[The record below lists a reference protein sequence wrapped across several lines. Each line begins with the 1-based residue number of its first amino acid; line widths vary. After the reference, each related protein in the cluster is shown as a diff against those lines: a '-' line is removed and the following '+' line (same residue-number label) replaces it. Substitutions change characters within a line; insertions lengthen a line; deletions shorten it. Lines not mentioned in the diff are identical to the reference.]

1 MGIPSVPMVTRA
13 FKELAILNAAK
24 RGMPHDRIAFTPHPV
39 WGKTA
44 EELRVYVDGPDPISG
59 KPLMPEIVDFLT
71 VPLSAEESKSG
82 IVAVSTGPATYGPD
96 TPKNLQQY
104 YLDNGMTDYMP
115 IIIPTEE
122 AVAEMLTGTSHKPDE
137 PLGKMAA
144 GAYPPWTYT
153 VRHAAINAVMAGCR
167 PEYFPIVLAIASSGI
182 ASLFSSTNSFAFSM
196 IINGPIRD
204 KLNMNYGIGALGPF
218 AQPNATLGRAWT
230 ILSKNLGN
238 GGIPGD
244 TYLGSVGNNLNYN
257 NVVIAEDEASSP
269 WVPFHVQRGFKP
281 EENVVSIFRGLG
293 VVPGQVARGSS
304 VNVNPKFD
312 EQLSDLFSTFTG
324 FFGAL
329 VIADPLVAKRLKE
342 QGYDTK
348 EQLIQWFYK
357 NTTQTV
363 KDYKSRNYA
372 YLFDYPRALQ
382 GVEPYASWYKMP
394 DDAVIPHFP
403 RAESFNIVVTGGQT
417 NAYPQAANMS
427 YGVSIS
433 IDKWA

>member
-1 MGIPSVPMVTRA
+1 
-13 FKELAILNAAK
+13 
-24 RGMPHDRIAFTPHPV
+24 
-39 WGKTA
+39 
-44 EELRVYVDGPDPISG
+44 
-59 KPLMPEIVDFLT
+59 
-71 VPLSAEESKSG
+71 
-82 IVAVSTGPATYGPD
+82 
-96 TPKNLQQY
+96 
-104 YLDNGMTDYMP
+104 
-115 IIIPTEE
+115 
-122 AVAEMLTGTSHKPDE
+122 
-137 PLGKMAA
+137 MAA
-144 GAYPPWTYT
+144 GAYPPWSYN
-153 VRHAAINAVMAGCR
+153 VRQVAINAVMAGCR
-167 PEYFPIVLAIASSGI
+167 PEYFPIVLAIASTGV
-182 ASLFSSTNSFAFSM
+182 AALFSSTNSFAFSM
-196 IINGPIRD
+196 IVNGPIRD

-230 ILSKNLGN
+230 IMAKNLGN

-244 TYLGSVGNNLNYN
+244 TYLGSLGNNLNYN

-269 WVPFHVQRGFKP
+269 WPPFHVQRGFKP
-281 EENVVSIFRGLG
+281 EENVVSLFRGLG

-342 QGYDTK
+342 QGYETK

-357 NTTQTV
+357 NTVQTV

-403 RAESFNIVVTGGQT
+403 RPESFNIVVTGGQT
-417 NAYPQAANMS
+417 NAYPQAGNMS
-427 YGVSIS
+427 YGVSVS
-433 IDKWA
+433 IDKWM

>member
-1 MGIPSVPMVTRA
+1 MGIPSVPMVTKA
-13 FKELAILNAAK
+13 FRELATLNAAK
-24 RGMPHDRIAFTPHPV
+24 RGMPHERIAFTPHPV

-44 EELRVYVDGPDPISG
+44 DELRVYVDGPDPVSG

-71 VPLSAEESKSG
+71 VPLSDEEKKSG
-82 IVAVSTGPATYGPD
+82 NVSVSTGPDTYGPD

-104 YLDNGMTDYMP
+104 YLDNGMSDYLP

-122 AVAEMLTGTSHKPDE
+122 VVEEMLTGTSHKPDE
-137 PLGKMAA
+137 QVGKMAA
-144 GAYPPWTYT
+144 GAYPAWSYN
-153 VRHAAINAVMAGCR
+153 VRQVAINAVMAGCR
-167 PEYFPIVLAIASSGI
+167 PEYFPIVLAIASSGV
-182 ASLFSSTNSFAFSM
+182 ASLYSSTNSFAFSM
-196 IINGPIRD
+196 VVNGPIRD

-218 AQPNATLGRAWT
+218 AQPNATLGRVWT
-230 ILSKNLGN
+230 LLSKNLGN

-244 TYLGSVGNNLNYN
+244 TYLGSLGNNLNYN
-257 NVVIAEDEASSP
+257 NVVIAEDEANSP
-269 WVPFHVQRGFKP
+269 WPPFHVQRGFKA
-281 EENVVSIFRGLG
+281 EENVVSLFRGLG

-304 VNVNPKFD
+304 VNTSPEFD
-312 EQLSDLFSTFTG
+312 KQLSDLFSTFTG

-348 EQLIQWFYK
+348 DQLIQWFYK
-357 NTTQTV
+357 NTVQTV

-382 GVEPYASWYKMP
+382 GVEPYASWYKLP
-394 DDAVIPHFP
+394 DDTVIPHFP
-403 RAESFNIVVTGGQT
+403 HADSFNIVVTGGQT

-427 YGVSIS
+427 YGVSVS
-433 IDKWA
+433 IDKWT

>member
-1 MGIPSVPMVTRA
+1 MVTKA
-13 FKELAILNAAK
+13 FQELATLNAAK

-39 WGKTA
+39 WGKTP
-44 EELRVYVDGPDPISG
+44 EELRAYVDGPDPVSG
-59 KPLMPEIVDFLT
+59 KPLMPEIVDYLT
-71 VPLSAEESKSG
+71 VPLNAEESKSG
-82 IVAVSTGPATYGPD
+82 VVEVSTGPATYGPD

-104 YLDNGMTDYMP
+104 YLDNGMTDYLP

-167 PEYFPIVLAIASSGI
+167 PEYFPIVLALGSSGI

-196 IINGPIRD
+196 VVNGPIRD

-230 ILSKNLGN
+230 IMSKNLGN

-244 TYLGSVGNNLNYN
+244 TYLGSLGNNLNYN
-257 NVVIAEDEASSP
+257 NVVIAEDEANSP

-293 VVPGQVARGSS
+293 VVAGQVARGSS
-304 VNVNPKFD
+304 VNTSPEFD
-312 EQLSDLFSTFTG
+312 KQMSDLFSTFTG

-363 KDYKSRNYA
+363 KDYKSRNFA

-394 DDAVIPHFP
+394 DDVVIPHFP
-403 RAESFNIVVTGGQT
+403 RPESFNIVVTGGQT

>member
-1 MGIPSVPMVTRA
+1 MVTRA
-13 FKELAILNAAK
+13 FKELAVLNAAK

-39 WGKTA
+39 WGKTP
-44 EELRVYVDGPDPISG
+44 EELRAYVDGPDPISG
-59 KPLMPEIVDFLT
+59 KPLMPEIVDYLT

-82 IVAVSTGPATYGPD
+82 IVEVSTGPATYGPD

-104 YLDNGMTDYMP
+104 YLDNGMTDYLP

-167 PEYFPIVLAIASSGI
+167 PEYFPIVLALGSSGI

-196 IINGPIRD
+196 VVNGPIRD

-230 ILSKNLGN
+230 IMSKNLGN

-244 TYLGSVGNNLNYN
+244 TYLGSLGNNLNYN
-257 NVVIAEDEASSP
+257 NVVIAEDEANSP

-293 VVPGQVARGSS
+293 VVAGQVARGSS
-304 VNVNPKFD
+304 VNTSPEFD
-312 EQLSDLFSTFTG
+312 KQMSDLFSTFTG

-363 KDYKSRNYA
+363 KDYKSRNFA

-403 RAESFNIVVTGGQT
+403 RPESFNIVVTGGQT

>member
-13 FKELAILNAAK
+13 FKELAVLNAAK

-39 WGKTA
+39 WGKTP
-44 EELRVYVDGPDPISG
+44 EELRAYVDGPDPVSS
-59 KPLMPEIVDFLT
+59 KPLMPEIVDYLT
-71 VPLSAEESKSG
+71 VPLNAEESKSG
-82 IVAVSTGPATYGPD
+82 IVEVSTGPATYGLD

-104 YLDNGMTDYMP
+104 YLDNGMTDYLP

-122 AVAEMLTGTSHKPDE
+122 AVAEMLTGTSHKADE

-153 VRHAAINAVMAGCR
+153 VRHAAVNAVMAGCR
-167 PEYFPIVLAIASSGI
+167 PEYFPIVLALGSSGI

-196 IINGPIRD
+196 VVNGPIRD

-230 ILSKNLGN
+230 IMSKNLGN

-244 TYLGSVGNNLNYN
+244 TYLGSLGNNLNYN
-257 NVVIAEDEASSP
+257 NVVIAEDEANSP
-269 WVPFHVQRGFKP
+269 WVPFHVQRGFRP

-304 VNVNPKFD
+304 VNTSPEFD
-312 EQLSDLFSTFTG
+312 KQMSDLFSTFTG

-357 NTTQTV
+357 NTVQTV
-363 KDYKSRNYA
+363 KDYKSRNFA

-382 GVEPYASWYKMP
+382 GIEPYASWYKMP
-394 DDAVIPHFP
+394 DDAVVPHFP
-403 RAESFNIVVTGGQT
+403 RPESFNIVVTGGQT

>member
-13 FKELAILNAAK
+13 FKELAVLNAAK

-39 WGKTA
+39 WGKTP
-44 EELRVYVDGPDPISG
+44 EELREYVDGPDPISG
-59 KPLMPEIVDFLT
+59 KPLMPEIVDYLT

-82 IVAVSTGPATYGPD
+82 IVEVSTGPATYGPD

-104 YLDNGMTDYMP
+104 YLDNGMTDYLP

-167 PEYFPIVLAIASSGI
+167 PEYFPIVLALGSSGI

-196 IINGPIRD
+196 VVNGPIRD

-230 ILSKNLGN
+230 IMSKNLGN

-244 TYLGSVGNNLNYN
+244 TYLGSLGNNLNYN
-257 NVVIAEDEASSP
+257 NVVIAEDEANSP

-293 VVPGQVARGSS
+293 VVAGQVARGSS
-304 VNVNPKFD
+304 VNTSPEFD
-312 EQLSDLFSTFTG
+312 KQMSDLFSTFTG

-363 KDYKSRNYA
+363 KDYKSRNFA

-382 GVEPYASWYKMP
+382 GIEPYASWYKMP

-403 RAESFNIVVTGGQT
+403 RPESFNIVVTGGQT